1 MLNCVAGLVV
11 SYYISGPRPLFK
23 FMKNKNMIGFNLK
36 KQVRILRSIHA
47 ITLFAQ

>member
-11 SYYISGPRPLFK
+11 SYYKWSTRPLFN

>member
-11 SYYISGPRPLFK
+11 SYYISGPRTLFK
-23 FMKNKNMIGFNLK
+23 FMENKHIIGINLK